1 MDTIG
6 STPEEFAAF
15 MKSESERFA
24 DAIRFSGAKT
34 D

>member
-6 STPEEFAAF
+6 STQEEFVAF

-24 DAIRFSGAKT
+24 DAIKFSGTKI